1 MAALVTVS
9 RHWNNPQILSKVNL
23 QGIVIGM
30 LMKDFITALKLEMGV
45 DVSDKKID
53 DGINKVLEKMKEE
66 SSKVIAQAGR

>member
-23 QGIVIGM
+23 EGIVIGM
-30 LMKDFITALKLEMGV
+30 LMKDFIIALKLEMGV

-53 DGINKVLEKMKEE
+53 EGINKVLEKMKEE
-66 SSKVIAQAGR
+66 SSKGYCTGG